1 MRDRPLEIVLAT
13 DSAVPSGVGEHMLT
27 LAGALSS
34 THAVALAFPIAG
46 RRRALP

>member
-27 LAGALSS
+27 LAGALG
-34 THAVALAFPIAG
+34 LAYYYRGLIKRPF
-46 RRRALP
+46 